1 MINANRLRDLRKRV
15 KEAKEKNSPD
25 SQLLD
30 ELLYEV
36 ESSVTGHISNKEPPN
51 AKRKES

>member
-1 MINANRLRDLRKRV
+1 MINTKRLRELKERV

-30 ELLYEV
+30 ELLREV
-36 ESSVTGHISNKEPPN
+36 ESSVASHIAYREYHY